1 MTRNLI
7 AAKTWKSGREK
18 VCKECVNFGD
28 DATKAPGYDW
38 NNCRKQR
45 TERIDYFSMWDGKT
59 CCYFVPKGES
69 K

>member
-7 AAKTWKSGREK
+7 AAKAWKNGREQ
-18 VCKECVNFGD
+18 VCKKCANFGN
-28 DATKAPGYDW
+28 DATKASEYDW
-38 NNCRKQR
+38 NNCQKQKSG
-45 TERIDYFSMWDGKT
+45 IVCFSMWDGKT